1 MIQKIDKKAVIV
13 CAELDMDLFA
23 AAPAQPMQYEEPSR
37 YPGVEV
43 DLTLLVPQD
52 VPFAALLEAVRG
64 GVGGGAVKALELEL
78 VTPAPLEGELR
89 AVKLV
94 DTYAEPGQRQESVT
108 VRLEF
113 CSDERTLAGD
123 EVQAEVNAA
132 LERLKANAITL
143 KS

>member
-1 MIQKIDKKAVIV
+1 MRS
-13 CAELDMDLFA
+13 
-23 AAPAQPMQYEEPSR
+23 PASAR
-37 YPGVEV
+37 
-43 DLTLLVPQD
+43 
-52 VPFAALLEAVRG
+52 R
-64 GVGGGAVKALELEL
+64 
-78 VTPAPLEGELR
+78 
-89 AVKLV
+89 
-94 DTYAEPGQRQESVT
+94 SVT